1 MSTLNS
7 KRKYFW
13 HVFFVLFPFFLST
26 ECSTF
31 TLCSTPRQPWSQL
44 CSSLWLTSSPSITNW
59 RLSWL
64 SRCRTFLNY
73 QRNGSWQK
81 NNVTIFISFAPK
93 HLNTPTTLQVHSR
106 FTWKLL
112 SSLTQT
118 QRTKKRLTKTKSNM
132 LKDWLSPQS
141 RVQRLSTSRR
151 FSSLM
156 LFNSSQSNLSNCFSL
171 SIYSFKRTF
180 KSLRLRLRNL
190 TNCSK
195 RSKSP
200 KKKQFWKSSTF
211 KFATLRKTLVNREN
225 KHSRRLQNCL
235 ISMKMILRSGSSKRW
250 AMASSMQKSTSSMRR

>member
-7 KRKYFW
+7 KQ
-13 HVFFVLFPFFLST
+13 
-26 ECSTF
+26 CSTF
-31 TLCSTPRQPWSQL
+31 TLCSRPRQPWSQL
-44 CSSLWLTSSPSITNW
+44 CSSLWLTSSRSITNW

-64 SRCRTFLNY
+64 SRCRTYLNY

-81 NNVTIFISFAPK
+81 NNVTIFTSFALK
-93 HLNTPTTLQVHSR
+93 HLNTPTTRQVRSR

-132 LKDWLSPQS
+132 LKDWSSLQS
-141 RVQRLSTSRR
+141 RVQRLSTSKRS
-151 FSSLM
+151 SSLM
-156 LFNSSQSNLSNCFSL
+156 LFNSSQSNPNNCFSL
-171 SIYSFKRTF
+171 SIFSFRRTF
-180 KSLRLRLRNL
+180 KSLRQRLKNL

-235 ISMKMILRSGSSKRW
+235 ISMKMILRSGSSKQW
-250 AMASSMQKSTSSMRR
+250 AMVLSTQKSTSSTRR